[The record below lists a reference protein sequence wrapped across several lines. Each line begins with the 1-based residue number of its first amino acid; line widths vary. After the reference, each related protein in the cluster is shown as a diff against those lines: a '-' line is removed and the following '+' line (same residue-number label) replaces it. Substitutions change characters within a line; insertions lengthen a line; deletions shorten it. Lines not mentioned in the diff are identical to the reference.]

1 MQVNSILSCF
11 NHFHPP
17 ICSPVWLPTW
27 QLEASCSGQWIG
39 RPIHSVAQAKTFGVS
54 RLGPLGRNV
63 IGKDNQPRSLVA
75 SPAQVQSMTTF
86 QPANEADSSPTDLA
100 SIHEQQRA
108 DQLHR
113 DALNVGLLRLL
124 PFCQAWITW
133 QMVLLFTGQSLRQR
147 HRLENLATALVA
159 IAISLVLSHHA
170 IHGQEPWA
178 TAALLLLLAWGH
190 LVFGLRNLALPN
202 RHEAA
207 HGTLTGIP
215 WLDAWIGQSISAVN
229 GSPAMS
235 LYRATHVVGAAR
247 VHHSARDLMTSGEST
262 FEELRSF
269 GIQAGASPAANWCH
283 LRRTLLDP
291 RFYGGQLL
299 RATHAAFFTGL
310 PWERAYAVCLWLAIV
325 ALLVFTQEL
334 DVFLIVFIPSR
345 LLYVVSQVLRSLA
358 EHRFGSAHP
367 RSLAVAHGMT
377 VDIYCVEK
385 PPLIAD
391 HANHLH
397 NALLWLSWAARM
409 ILIHMPTRF
418 WVLTGST
425 PAHWQHHFA
434 RLGHDFAN
442 YEMEKSQLLE
452 KGLPIQSVWG
462 LRDAIGGCLNS
473 LAQQPDDL
481 FERP

>member
-1 MQVNSILSCF
+1 
-11 NHFHPP
+11 
-17 ICSPVWLPTW
+17 
-27 QLEASCSGQWIG
+27 
-39 RPIHSVAQAKTFGVS
+39 
-54 RLGPLGRNV
+54 
-63 IGKDNQPRSLVA
+63 
-75 SPAQVQSMTTF
+75 MTTF
-86 QPANEADSSPTDLA
+86 QAKNETDSSPTDLA

-113 DALNVGLLRLL
+113 DALNVGLLRL
-124 PFCQAWITW
+124 PFIPCWLTW
-133 QMVLLFTGQSLRQR
+133 QMALPFTGQSLRQR

-159 IAISLVLSHHA
+159 IAIGLVLSHHA
-170 IHGQEPWA
+170 IHGQEPWS

-190 LVFGLRNLALPN
+190 LLFGLRCLALPN

-207 HGTLTGIP
+207 HGTLTRTP
-215 WLDAWIGQSISAVN
+215 WLDACIGMSISALL
-229 GSPAMS
+229 GSPALS
-235 LYRATHVVGAAR
+235 LYRATHVGGAAR

-262 FEELRSF
+262 LEELRSYGF
-269 GIQAGASPAANWCH
+269 QAGASPAANWRH

-291 RFYGGQLL
+291 RFYGGQLV

-325 ALLVFTQEL
+325 ALLVFTQEWK
-334 DVFLIVFIPSR
+334 VFLMVFVPAR

-377 VDIYCVEK
+377 VDIYCAEK

-397 NALLWLSWAARM
+397 NALLWLGWAARM
-409 ILIHMPTRF
+409 IFIQMPTRF

-442 YEMEKSQLLE
+442 YEAEKGQLLQ

-462 LRDAIGGCLNS
+462 LQAAIGGCLES
-473 LAQQPDDL
+473 LAKQPPDL
-481 FERP
+481 FDRP

>member
-1 MQVNSILSCF
+1 
-11 NHFHPP
+11 
-17 ICSPVWLPTW
+17 
-27 QLEASCSGQWIG
+27 
-39 RPIHSVAQAKTFGVS
+39 
-54 RLGPLGRNV
+54 
-63 IGKDNQPRSLVA
+63 
-75 SPAQVQSMTTF
+75 MTTF
-86 QPANEADSSPTDLA
+86 QAKNETDSSPTDLA

-124 PFCQAWITW
+124 PFCQAWLTW

-215 WLDAWIGQSISAVN
+215 WLDAWIGQSISALN

-235 LYRATHVVGAAR
+235 LYRATHVVGAGR

-377 VDIYCVEK
+377 VDIYCAEK

-397 NALLWLSWAARM
+397 NALLWLSWGGRM

-462 LRDAIGGCLNS
+462 LQAAIGGCLHS